1 LTDAGPPELAV
12 SLEQLELGARSAIY
26 SAGVAARIHGAGVTI
41 RLATEDEVA
50 ALARARL
57 GGDLDFEPSRSFRSV
72 ERDYPT
78 VEDGVYVV
86 SQAFVEF
93 SDDEGAQRWD
103 SAEFHGLAVSP
114 ARDAT
119 LELLRLSEETA
130 DNGLIELLSDMR
142 IAGLKVSRWALMSAP
157 RRIELDAELEA
168 SIAPLRRG

>member
-57 GGDLDFEPSRSFRSV
+57 GGDLDFEPSRSFRGV

-119 LELLRLSEETA
+119 LELLRLS
-130 DNGLIELLSDMR
+130 G
-142 IAGLKVSRWALMSAP
+142 G
-157 RRIELDAELEA
+157 RRR
-168 SIAPLRRG
+168 PTTG